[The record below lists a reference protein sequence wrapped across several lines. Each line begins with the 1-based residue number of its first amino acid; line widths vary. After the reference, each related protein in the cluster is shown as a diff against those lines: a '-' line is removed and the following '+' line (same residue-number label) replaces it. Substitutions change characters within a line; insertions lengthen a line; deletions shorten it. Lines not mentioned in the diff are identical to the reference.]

1 MTPNYLVF
9 IQNFYF
15 SIFKD
20 QVIIKENNMSIKIL
34 FTILLFTGFYTNIY
48 SQDDIQIGSFGTRSG
63 QAGGLFDYS
72 DPTTVNIKVQL
83 WGYVR
88 YPGYYIVP
96 AGMSIN
102 ELISFAGGPMQD
114 ASLDQIRVTKIK
126 EGVQTKM
133 VKYNYNDMVWE
144 DEIQSQIDFVRLEA
158 GDIVVV
164 PGEPRYFVRED
175 IAFYLGIVTTLASL
189 TALILSIISF
199 NN

>member
-1 MTPNYLVF
+1 M
-9 IQNFYF
+9 
-15 SIFKD
+15 
-20 QVIIKENNMSIKIL
+20 KENDMSIKIL
-34 FTILLFTGFYTNIY
+34 FLFLLIVGLYTNIN
-48 SQDDIQIGSFGTRSG
+48 SQDDIQIGSLGARTG
-63 QAGGLFDYS
+63 VQGGLFDYS
-72 DPTTVNIKVQL
+72 NPSTINIKVQL

-96 AGMSIN
+96 AGISIN
-102 ELISFAGGPMQD
+102 ELISFAGGPSED
-114 ASLDQIRVTKIK
+114 ASLDDIRVTKIK
-126 EGVQTKM
+126 EGTPTKM

-144 DEIQSQIDFVRLEA
+144 DEITNQINFVRLEA

-189 TALILSIISF
+189 TALIISIIYA

>member
-1 MTPNYLVF
+1 MN
-9 IQNFYF
+9 
-15 SIFKD
+15 
-20 QVIIKENNMSIKIL
+20 IKIL
-34 FTILLFTGFYTNIY
+34 FSVLILAGFYTNIY
-48 SQDDIQIGSFGTRSG
+48 SQDDIQIGSLGTRSG
-63 QAGGLFDYS
+63 QAGGLYDYS
-72 DPTTVNIKVQL
+72 NPSSINIKVQL

-102 ELISFAGGPMQD
+102 ELISFAGGPNED
-114 ASLDQIRVTKIK
+114 ASLDKIRVTKIK
-126 EGVQTKM
+126 EGAQTKM
-133 VKYNYNDMVWE
+133 MIYNYNDMVWE
-144 DEIQSQIDFVRLEA
+144 DEIQTQINFVRLEA

-164 PGEPRYFVRED
+164 PGEPRYFVRDD

>member
-1 MTPNYLVF
+1 MN
-9 IQNFYF
+9 
-15 SIFKD
+15 
-20 QVIIKENNMSIKIL
+20 IKIL
-34 FTILLFTGFYTNIY
+34 FSVLILAGFYTNIY
-48 SQDDIQIGSFGTRSG
+48 SQDDIQIGSLGTRSG
-63 QAGGLFDYS
+63 QQGGLFDYS
-72 DPTTVNIKVQL
+72 NPSSINIKVQL

-102 ELISFAGGPMQD
+102 ELISFAGGPNED
-114 ASLDQIRVTKIK
+114 ASLDKIRVTKIK
-126 EGVQTKM
+126 EGAQTKM
-133 VKYNYNDMVWE
+133 MIYNYNDMVWE
-144 DEIQSQIDFVRLEA
+144 DEIQTQINFVRLEA

-164 PGEPRYFVRED
+164 PGEPRYFVRDD